1 MIYTS
6 QLDTIKR
13 QITKNLIGLEISRHD
28 QVVLFRPFLP
38 QQNQK
43 ETGGMLTFAGQERF

>member
-1 MIYTS
+1 MFYDLSS
-6 QLDTIKR
+6 QLDIIKR
-13 QITKNLIGLEISRHD
+13 QITKNLTGLEISRYD

-43 ETGGMLTFAGQERF
+43 ETGGMLTFIG